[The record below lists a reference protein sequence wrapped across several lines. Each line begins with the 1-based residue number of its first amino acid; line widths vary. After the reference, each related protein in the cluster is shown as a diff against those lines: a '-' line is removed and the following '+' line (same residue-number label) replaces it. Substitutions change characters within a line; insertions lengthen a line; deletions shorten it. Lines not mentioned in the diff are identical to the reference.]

1 MVTIKD
7 EILDPYFIQLDEY
20 QYILK
25 VIKKKNKDHHFSKE
39 GKKNTYEIKLGY
51 YADLKAALKAAARR
65 KITDSKSTVSIK
77 EYITQYENI
86 IKSLNSIF
94 DV

>member
-39 GKKNTYEIKLGY
+39 GPEKT
-51 YADLKAALKAAARR
+51 R
-65 KITDSKSTVSIK
+65 
-77 EYITQYENI
+77 
-86 IKSLNSIF
+86 IF
-94 DV
+94 TANNDFI

>member
-7 EILDPYFIQLDEY
+7 EILDPYFLEHDGY

-25 VIKKKNKDHHFSKE
+25 VVREKNKDHHFSKE
-39 GKKNTYEIKLGY
+39 GGKNAYEIKVGY
-51 YADLKAALKAAARR
+51 YTKLQAALKATARH